1 MIRVNVRLQSSRGIL
16 VYGEIIQ
23 KDTILESNRTEIKLP
38 RNGNFNA
45 KKIHKIQFSLQKLSS
60 VTKGMEHLMIF
71 TQIIYS
77 EIDMCQCR
85 MKDILNIFQKGSV
98 FGLDDYQ
105 F

>member
-45 KKIHKIQFSLQKLSS
+45 KKIHKIQFSL
-60 VTKGMEHLMIF
+60 
-71 TQIIYS
+71 
-77 EIDMCQCR
+77 
-85 MKDILNIFQKGSV
+85 
-98 FGLDDYQ
+98 
-105 F
+105 

>member
-1 MIRVNVRLQSSRGIL
+1 
-16 VYGEIIQ
+16 
-23 KDTILESNRTEIKLP
+23 
-38 RNGNFNA
+38 
-45 KKIHKIQFSLQKLSS
+45 
-60 VTKGMEHLMIF
+60 MEHLMIF